1 MILVDNLSLEQLL
14 ALRFGYSRVASSL
27 TVAEHGVKRQTASGY
42 RVGLKYIFRVI
53 IVVKQQQEGKEEGLY
68 DGMFVITHTMKERNL

>member
-1 MILVDNLSLEQLL
+1 MILVDNLSLKQVL

-42 RVGLKYIFRVI
+42 RVGLKYIFRGI
-53 IVVKQQQEGKEEGLY
+53 IVKQQQQEGKEEGLY